1 MQRIRLLIRKAFTP
15 ITIMFIPHSDVK
27 ALRIKV
33 TSIGILASVVLWFI
47 GMGYVFSIAVDAFEY
62 NRMKENLNY
71 YSGQFIEMKKTMV
84 SLKNA
89 ENEFRKLFSF
99 KTKESVLEHIDTS
112 DNGSI
117 DMETLKDQ
125 IKLTMESVGEIKD
138 YLSLQK
144 DLYLATPKGWP
155 VAGRISSPYGYRE
168 HPQTGLQD
176 FHSGMDIAS
185 DPGTPVKA
193 TADGIVSFSGWSGGS
208 GNLVALE
215 HGLGFSTYYAHNR
228 LVIVKA
234 GQKVKRGDILGYVG
248 STGNSTGP
256 HLHYEIWKEGRSLN
270 PSTYIEGRTD
280 VS

>member
-15 ITIMFIPHSDVK
+15 ITIMLIPHTNRK
-27 ALRIKV
+27 ALQVKV
-33 TSIGILASVVLWFI
+33 PSVGIFASVILWFI
-47 GMGYVFSIAVDAFEY
+47 GMIYVFSIAVDAFEY
-62 NRMKENLNY
+62 NRMKQNLNY
-71 YSGQFIEMKKTMV
+71 YSRQFIEMKKTMV

-89 ENEFRKLFSF
+89 ENEFRRLFSF
-99 KTKESVLEHIDTS
+99 KTKERVLENVDTS

-117 DMETLKDQ
+117 DMETLKGQ

-138 YLSLQK
+138 YLSQQK

-155 VAGRISSPYGYRE
+155 VAGRISSPYGYRA

-185 DPGTPVKA
+185 EPGMPVKA
-193 TADGIVSFSGWSGGS
+193 TADGIVSFAGWSGGS

-228 LVIVKA
+228 QVVVKA
-234 GQKVKRGDILGYVG
+234 GQKVKRGDVLGYVG

-256 HLHYEIWKEGRSLN
+256 HLHYEVWKEGRSLN
-270 PSTYIEGRTD
+270 PSTFIEGRT
-280 VS
+280 

>member
-1 MQRIRLLIRKAFTP
+1 MQRIRLLIKKAFTP
-15 ITIMFIPHSDVK
+15 ITIMLIPHTDRK
-27 ALRIKV
+27 ALQVKV
-33 TSIGILASVVLWFI
+33 PSIGILASVVLWFI

-84 SLKNA
+84 SLKIA

-99 KTKESVLEHIDTS
+99 RTKESVLEHIDTS

-125 IKLTMESVGEIKD
+125 IKITMESVGEIKD
-138 YLSLQK
+138 YLSQQK

-155 VAGRISSPYGYRE
+155 VPGRISSPYGYRE
-168 HPQTGLQD
+168 HPKTGLQD

-193 TADGIVSFSGWSGGS
+193 TADGIVSFAGWSGGS

-228 LVIVKA
+228 QVIVRA

-256 HLHYEIWKEGRSLN
+256 HLHYEVWKEGKALN
-270 PSTYIEGRTD
+270 PSTYIEGRT
-280 VS
+280 

>member
-1 MQRIRLLIRKAFTP
+1 MHKAKLLLKKAFTP

-33 TSIGILASVVLWFI
+33 PSIGILASVVLWFI

-144 DLYLATPKGWP
+144 DLYLATPKGLP

-228 LVIVKA
+228 QVIVKA

-256 HLHYEIWKEGRSLN
+256 HLHYEVWKEGKALN
-270 PSTYIEGRTD
+270 PFTFIEGRT
-280 VS
+280 

>member
-15 ITIMFIPHSDVK
+15 ITIMLIPHTDRK
-27 ALRIKV
+27 ALQIKV
-33 TSIGILASVVLWFI
+33 PSVGIFASVILWLI
-47 GMGYVFSIAVDAFEY
+47 GMIYVFSIAVDAFEY
-62 NRMKENLNY
+62 NRMKQNLNY
-71 YSGQFIEMKKTMV
+71 YSGQFIEMKKTMI

-99 KTKESVLEHIDTS
+99 KTKESVLENIDTS

-117 DMETLKDQ
+117 DMETLKNQ

-138 YLSLQK
+138 YLSQQK
-144 DLYLATPKGWP
+144 DLYVATPKGWP
-155 VAGRISSPYGYRE
+155 VAGRISSPYGYRD
-168 HPQTGLQD
+168 HPQTGARD

-185 DPGTPVKA
+185 EPGTPVKA
-193 TADGIVSFSGWSGGS
+193 TADGIVSFAGWSGGS

-228 LVIVKA
+228 QVVVKA
-234 GQKVKRGDILGYVG
+234 GQKVKRGDIISYVG

-256 HLHYEIWKEGRSLN
+256 HLHYEVWKEGRSLN
-270 PSTYIEGRTD
+270 PSTFIEGRT
-280 VS
+280 

>member
-1 MQRIRLLIRKAFTP
+1 MLRIKLLIRKAFTP

-33 TSIGILASVVLWFI
+33 PSIGVLASVVLWFI

-138 YLSLQK
+138 YLSQQK
-144 DLYLATPKGWP
+144 DLYLATPIGWP
-155 VAGRISSPYGYRE
+155 VSGRISSPYGYRD
-168 HPQTGLQD
+168 HPKTGLKD

-193 TADGIVSFSGWSGGS
+193 TADGIVSFAGWSGGS

-228 LVIVKA
+228 QVIVKA

-270 PSTYIEGRTD
+270 PSTYVEGRHD

>member
-1 MQRIRLLIRKAFTP
+1 MQRIKLLIKKAFTP

-33 TSIGILASVVLWFI
+33 PSIGILACIVLLFI
-47 GMGYVFSIAVDAFEY
+47 GMGYVFSVAVDAFEY
-62 NRMKENLNY
+62 NRMKERLNY
-71 YSGQFIEMKKTMV
+71 YSGQFVEMKKTMT

-89 ENEFRKLFSF
+89 EGEFRRLFSF
-99 KTKESVLEHIDTS
+99 KTKEDVLENIDTS

-138 YLSLQK
+138 YLSQER

-155 VAGRISSPYGYRE
+155 VEGRISSPYGYRE
-168 HPQTGLQD
+168 HPQTGLRD

-185 DPGTPVKA
+185 EPGTPVKA
-193 TADGIVSFSGWSGGS
+193 TADGIVSFAGWSGGS

-228 LVIVKA
+228 LVVVKV
-234 GQKVKRGDILGYVG
+234 GQKIKRGDILSYVG

-256 HLHYEIWKEGRSLN
+256 HLHYEVWKEGRSLN
-270 PSTYIEGRTD
+270 PSTYIEGRT
-280 VS
+280 

>member
-33 TSIGILASVVLWFI
+33 PSIGILASVVLWFI

-99 KTKESVLEHIDTS
+99 KTKESVLEHVDTS

-138 YLSLQK
+138 YLSQQK
-144 DLYLATPKGWP
+144 DLYLATPIGWP
-155 VAGRISSPYGYRE
+155 VLGRISSPYGYRE
-168 HPQTGLQD
+168 HPNSGERD

-185 DPGTPVKA
+185 GPGMPVKA
-193 TADGIVSFSGWSGGS
+193 TADGIVSFAGWSGGN

-228 LVIVKA
+228 SVVVKV
-234 GQKVKRGDILGYVG
+234 GQKIKRGDVIGYIG

-256 HLHYEIWKEGRSLN
+256 HVHYEIWRDGKAVDPASFLEGRS
-270 PSTYIEGRTD
+270 
-280 VS
+280 